1 MKLKIRYN
9 APVVLTFALVC
20 AVVLAINFLTGG
32 VSNDLLFISRR
43 GPLTDPLTYVRLFT
57 HVLGHASL
65 DHYVGNMMLFLLLGP
80 MLEEK
85 YGSRDLLFVIAVTAL
100 ATGLINALI
109 GNAGLLGASGVVFAF
124 IILASMTSFR
134 AGELPLTFILVVVL
148 YLGRELLAGLFTQDN
163 ISQLAH
169 ILGGLS
175 GGACGYVA
183 AAGGRKTRG

>member
-148 YLGRELLAGLFTQDN
+148 YLGREILGGLFTRDN

-169 ILGGLS
+169 LVRGPS
-175 GGACGYVA
+175 GAVCGYLA
-183 AAGGRKTRG
+183 AAGGRRAQE

>member
-20 AVVLAINFLTGG
+20 AVILAANYLTGG
-32 VSNDLLFISRR
+32 TSNDLLFISRR

-65 DHYVGNMMLFLLLGP
+65 DRYVGNMMLFLLLGP

-85 YGSRDLLFVIAVTAL
+85 YGVRDLLLVIAVTAL
-100 ATGLINALI
+100 VTGVTNALI
-109 GNAGLLGASGVVFAF
+109 GSAGLLGASGVVFAF
-124 IILASMTSFR
+124 IILASMTSFQ
-134 AGELPLTFILVVVL
+134 AGEIPLTFILVVVL
-148 YLGRELLAGLFTQDN
+148 YLGREILSGLFTRDN

-169 ILGGLS
+169 IVGGLS
-175 GGACGYVA
+175 GGAFGYMA
-183 AAGGRKTRG
+183 AAGGRKTRE

>member
-20 AVVLAINFLTGG
+20 AVTLAANYLTGG
-32 VSNDLLFISRR
+32 ASNALLFVSRR

-85 YGSRDLLFVIAVTAL
+85 YGVRDLLLVIAVTAL
-100 ATGLINALI
+100 VTGVVNALI
-109 GNAGLLGASGVVFAF
+109 GSAGLLGASGVVFAF

-148 YLGRELLAGLFTQDN
+148 YLGREILSGLFTRDN

-169 ILGGLS
+169 IVGGLS
-175 GGACGYVA
+175 GGAFGYMA
-183 AAGGRKTRG
+183 AAGGRKTRE